1 MKIYLVISIVI
12 ALTIYT
18 SIETSYGLQQKRAG
32 LLLYDN
38 TNYGFQLFYPQDWNV
53 IEGDSKPG
61 DYYTDIVLFEPSGE
75 MGKHFT
81 KKTPVG
87 EVGFLIS
94 IDNLPANQG
103 YNLQQ
108 YGDATY
114 NTGEDTKGVKM
125 FDYNPATTLGGKEA
139 FEVKY
144 EKEEGKNRDY
154 IARILATTYGENNF
168 F

>member
-1 MKIYLVISIVI
+1 
-12 ALTIYT
+12 
-18 SIETSYGLQQKRAG
+18 
-32 LLLYDN
+32 
-38 TNYGFQLFYPQDWNV
+38 
-53 IEGDSKPG
+53 
-61 DYYTDIVLFEPSGE
+61 LFEPSGE
-75 MGKHFT
+75 MGKHFA

-125 FDYNPATTLGGKEA
+125 FDYNPATTLGSKEA

-168 F
+168 FNLSFKTRDKYSDEMLPIGQTMIDSFRFIGENKK